1 MHLEKDACYSPVVG
15 LGILDFTNL
24 VSGKHYVIIILIYIS
39 TITNELKL
47 LSSFGF
53 PFFFLVKICS
63 CLYSNLHLFSF
74 SY

>member
-53 PFFFLVKICS
+53 PFFF
-63 CLYSNLHLFSF
+63 
-74 SY
+74 

>member
-15 LGILDFTNL
+15 LGILDFTSL

-53 PFFFLVKICS
+53 PFFFS
-63 CLYSNLHLFSF
+63 ENLLLSLF
-74 SY
+74 